1 MRYLFILFSLLLL
14 TALPAAAQT
23 EATQLS
29 DMTVELWPDYDRP
42 AVLVLLTGTLPESA
56 ALPATVR
63 IPIPDGA
70 DVFAVA
76 RFNDVDAL
84 ISDVDAS
91 TTDGGLTLTTPGRVF
106 RVEYYAP
113 YEVDG
118 SEYSYRFDW
127 VSELTIDNIAT
138 VVQQPRAATSMTI
151 TPAPMTSAAERG
163 DGLTYHRI
171 TPQPLAAN
179 QPYTV
184 DIRYT
189 VEAPVLSA
197 PAVATVAPT
206 SAPSAPRGGL
216 SDIDP
221 LWLLAVPV
229 LLLLVGGAWY
239 LGRQQG
245 GAAGRTRKP
254 RSARPAATKGAAA
267 RFCHNCGR
275 PAQAGDVFCRNCGTP
290 LK

>member
-1 MRYLFILFSLLLL
+1 MRYLLILITLFLLS
-14 TALPAAAQT
+14 ALPVAAQS

-42 AVLVLLTGTLPESA
+42 AVLVLLTGTLPETA
-56 ALPATVR
+56 TLPATVR
-63 IPIPDGA
+63 IPLPDNA

-91 TTDGGLTLTTPGRVF
+91 ETDGGLTLTTPGRVF
-106 RVEYYAP
+106 RVEYYVP
-113 YEVDG
+113 YEADG
-118 SEYSYRFDW
+118 SEYSYRFEW
-127 VSELTIDNIAT
+127 VSDLTIDNMAT
-138 VVQQPRAATSMTI
+138 VVQQPRAATSMTV

-163 DGLTYHRI
+163 DGLTYHRV
-171 TPQPLAAN
+171 TPQPLGAG

-197 PAVATVAPT
+197 PAVATVAPAST
-206 SAPSAPRGGL
+206 PAATGGL
-216 SDIDP
+216 SDINP
-221 LWLLAVPV
+221 LWLLAIPA

-245 GAAGRTRKP
+245 GAAGRPRKP
-254 RSARPAATKGAAA
+254 RSARPAATKGSAA
-267 RFCHNCGR
+267 RFCHSCGR
-275 PAQAGDVFCRNCGTP
+275 PAQPGDVFCRNCGTT